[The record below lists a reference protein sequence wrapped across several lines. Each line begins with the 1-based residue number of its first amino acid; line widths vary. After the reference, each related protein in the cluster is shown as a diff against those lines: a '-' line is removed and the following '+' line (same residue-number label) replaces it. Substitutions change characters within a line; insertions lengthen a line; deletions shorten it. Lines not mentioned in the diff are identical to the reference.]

1 MEDEMDEMMGEG
13 EEGLSSLQIDL
24 EYEYSAPR
32 FYDFTGMETADDSRE
47 AEAWFD
53 SAGSDPDSPY
63 LAKLLHMR
71 EAIVDEE
78 SDLPQAHDVE
88 HYDPIHHLPADSRPS
103 MGTEIN
109 MMDEDR
115 KVNMQGAFLMEQPA
129 DFHIMEKSADAPVG
143 YIQNLSQH
151 TSLDRLVMDCI
162 VADSLKETES
172 SKGIV
177 SKSHNGQHA
186 PQGKDK
192 SFLTARFS
200 RSSTLMKPTASQLA
214 KQKKSVLNF
223 PREVEVSRRIV
234 GRPTLSAIAKN
245 KKDAEKAS
253 FSECHASKRQKLEGG
268 QLRKQMQQLHDM
280 KERMPLLHKAPKQ
293 VQGQSSASCMGM
305 HAAGLSNRCSSLVK
319 DRHIDGIREQ
329 TKLRLTVPREPE
341 LKTAQRARRIRANM
355 ASNLDE
361 CELTKASLSKAQPL
375 NRKVLEAPSLPLPQR
390 SARRMPVFHEFHLK
404 TSERALQHSLAVPST
419 VSCGNPGNVRNVP
432 TAAGRSDP
440 ADTKP
445 PHLDK
450 IVSYPRSRVTDST
463 KPGIND
469 KGHIFKARPLDRKIF
484 SSKGDI
490 GIYRNFKRETTKPVG
505 FNFPTDK
512 RFPQPNP
519 PIDLFNKLSLKSEV
533 CHHNASQTT
542 LPHTSHSPLKI
553 YEGEKENVNNLS
565 QHEHNMVVCTG
576 EEKEHMSQM
585 PLNQTKEGGGMTGIS
600 NNDQLLGR
608 SPFIEMLEVNVLSCH
623 PSSNGSLLVA
633 QSS

>member
-1 MEDEMDEMMGEG
+1 MEDEMEEMMGEG

-109 MMDEDR
+109 MMDDEDR
-115 KVNMQGAFLMEQPA
+115 
-129 DFHIMEKSADAPVG
+129 
-143 YIQNLSQH
+143 
-151 TSLDRLVMDCI
+151 
-162 VADSLKETES
+162 
-172 SKGIV
+172 KGIV

-186 PQGKDK
+186 PKGKDK
-192 SFLTARFS
+192 GFLTAPFS

-223 PREVEVSRRIV
+223 PREVEASRRIV

-245 KKDAEKAS
+245 KKDVEKAS

-268 QLRKQMQQLHDM
+268 RLQKMQQLHDM

-293 VQGQSSASCMGM
+293 VQGQSSANCMGM
-305 HAAGLSNRCSSLVK
+305 HGVGLSNRCSSLVK

-341 LKTAQRARRIRANM
+341 LKTAQRARRIRANT

-361 CELTKASLSKAQPL
+361 CELTKASLFKAQPL
-375 NRKVLEAPSLPLPQR
+375 NRKVLESPSLPLPQR

-404 TSERALQHSLAVPST
+404 TSERALQHSLAGPST
-419 VSCGNPGNVRNVP
+419 VSCGNPVNVRNVP

-440 ADTKP
+440 GDTKP

-450 IVSYPRSRVTDST
+450 IVSYPRSRVTDSR
-463 KPGIND
+463 KPDFND

-505 FNFPTDK
+505 FNFPTDR

-542 LPHTSHSPLKI
+542 LPHTSHSSLK
-553 YEGEKENVNNLS
+553 VSLAS
-565 QHEHNMVVCTG
+565 QI
-576 EEKEHMSQM
+576 EEKYYSFYS
-585 PLNQTKEGGGMTGIS
+585 L
-600 NNDQLLGR
+600 D
-608 SPFIEMLEVNVLSCH
+608 VLS
-623 PSSNGSLLVA
+623 GFLLNLVGFLF
-633 QSS
+633 SRSMKEKRKT